1 MNTYTNCLPAWSVGP
16 DCYKEVF
23 PVVRRYGRTAAVV
36 GGKTALSKAYD
47 KLAAAVA
54 GTGLTLTQPI
64 WYGGNST
71 YENGDMVA
79 ALDEVKNADMVFA
92 VGGGRAVDTCKYVA
106 EKLDKPLF
114 TFPTIASN
122 CAPVTA
128 IGVFYNPD
136 DSFKDY
142 FYPTRCPLHA
152 FIDTQVIAEAPE
164 KLLWAGIGD
173 ALSKECEVELC
184 TRGRDLPHN
193 PLMGRTMAACC
204 TDPLVEYGKQALEEC
219 KANTAGNALTQ
230 VALCIIVSTGIV
242 SNFATTAHDYYYNS
256 SLAHCVYYGATL
268 VPASG
273 HNHLHGEI
281 VSFGVLTLLT
291 YDKNFARRDELL
303 AFNASVGLPVTLAQ
317 IELTENDLQ
326 TVADKAATVLEWRC
340 SLQTFTKE
348 AFVQAMRD
356 ADAAGKKYL
365 ANH

>member
-23 PVVRRYGRTAAVV
+23 SVVRRYGRTAAVV

-79 ALDEVKNADMVFA
+79 ALEEVKNADMVFA

-142 FYPTRCPLHA
+142 FYPTRCPLHT

-164 KLLWAGIGD
+164 KLLWAG
-173 ALSKECEVELC
+173 
-184 TRGRDLPHN
+184 
-193 PLMGRTMAACC
+193 
-204 TDPLVEYGKQALEEC
+204 
-219 KANTAGNALTQ
+219 
-230 VALCIIVSTGIV
+230 
-242 SNFATTAHDYYYNS
+242 
-256 SLAHCVYYGATL
+256 SL
-268 VPASG
+268 
-273 HNHLHGEI
+273 I
-281 VSFGVLTLLT
+281 KF
-291 YDKNFARRDELL
+291 
-303 AFNASVGLPVTLAQ
+303 
-317 IELTENDLQ
+317 
-326 TVADKAATVLEWRC
+326 
-340 SLQTFTKE
+340 
-348 AFVQAMRD
+348 
-356 ADAAGKKYL
+356 
-365 ANH
+365 